1 MGQMKVIETTL
12 GDVVMI
18 YDRSGEP
25 ICHAGMG
32 INYQRW
38 SEIIVTG

>member
-12 GDVVMI
+12 RDVVMI

-25 ICHAGMG
+25 IAMQAWELTIKDG
-32 INYQRW
+32 
-38 SEIIVTG
+38 VKLL